1 MPTLLQLA
9 QSYSNPDSVNYK
21 IAYLREKIG
30 DKDFGK
36 LAFEDQ
42 VQLAMLGETII
53 VGGFLKT
60 ELIKAKSIVAD
71 HLNVDDLAAISGN
84 FSGNV
89 LVGGDLL
96 VGGQGVLSVFQY
108 ISTGDARNADGWSN
122 FGCYNIGGTEKIG
135 YCRLTV
141 PVPERFI
148 VTKATL
154 TVEAMA
160 RYVYDVISETG
171 YWYQSKKLKLY
182 RASGDRAVHYCP
194 RPSSDADVV
203 WCNKEDITSS
213 VWGISTWSPPLVPS
227 NPGTG
232 KENVPYVQRR
242 SGSVKNYLSAGQS
255 TTFIVEASDIYDAGQ
270 GIGRL
275 IVVVEGYV
283 RPEGLG

>member
-1 MPTLLQLA
+1 MSVPMDNNASQKAGDKMPIWLQMA
-9 QSYSNPDSVNYK
+9 RSYNNPDSVNYK

-30 DKDFGK
+30 DADFGK
-36 LAFEDQ
+36 LAYADQ
-42 VQLAMLGETII
+42 VQLAMLGDTIV
-53 VGGFLKT
+53 VGGYLKT

-108 ISTGDARNADGWSN
+108 ISTGDALNADGWSN
-122 FGCYNIGGTEKIG
+122 FGCYDTGGTEKIG

-148 VTKATL
+148 ITKATL

-182 RASGDRAVHYCP
+182 RASGDRAVHYYP
-194 RPSSDADVV
+194 VPSSDSDVV
-203 WCNKEDITSS
+203 VQIPLWTIVTKISFSLTS
-213 VWGISTWSPPLVPS
+213 ISTHVQIPLWTIVTFRQFLCL
-227 NPGTG
+227 PGY
-232 KENVPYVQRR
+232 NRFRFLY
-242 SGSVKNYLSAGQS
+242 
-255 TTFIVEASDIYDAGQ
+255 
-270 GIGRL
+270 GRL
-275 IVVVEGYV
+275 
-283 RPEGLG
+283 